1 MSYTYIFLTFIKLI
15 SGSLFLLN
23 SYGFPL
29 HGTYLVP
36 CFGQEPP
43 GLFRWVTLIQS
54 SVQDKK
60 WKLEFW
66 NLDRSLQEMI
76 FNIITAC
83 FKSSWR
89 WGVGDPPKLN
99 HSINLIWLNNEAVLE
114 NQLKD
119 KYMSVQG
126 WTRVYKDVQGCTI
139 WPLAHPRSSNG
150 SGVTA

>member
-1 MSYTYIFLTFIKLI
+1 M
-15 SGSLFLLN
+15 FLLN
-23 SYGFPL
+23 SFGFPW
-29 HGTYLVP
+29 HDTYLVP

-76 FNIITAC
+76 FNIVTAC

-89 WGVGDPPKLN
+89 WGVGDPPKLH
-99 HSINLIWLNNEAVLE
+99 HSINLVWLNNEAVLE
-114 NQLKD
+114 NQLKRQVHECTRVN
-119 KYMSVQG
+119 KGVQG
-126 WTRVYKDVQGCTI
+126 CTSVYKGVQGCTRVYKSVQGCT
-139 WPLAHPRSSNG
+139 RVYK
-150 SGVTA
+150 GVQGF